1 MSDKFMQGATIRDN
15 FATITSEVL
24 TASCYRKI
32 RAFIVHVSYEDDT
45 AHCGY
50 EGKGSDVVALH
61 VDMNGVL
68 HNIALDKLMKVL
80 GL

>member
-1 MSDKFMQGATIRDN
+1 MSDKFKQGATIRDN

-50 EGKGSDVVALH
+50 EGKGIDVVALH
-61 VDMNGVL
+61 VDMDGVL
-68 HNIALDKLMKVL
+68 TELAIQKLLREL
-80 GL
+80 G